1 MRNIYYMIWSD
12 AIISFKKHQ
21 PDRTNWKFTL
31 FVYITWIHALNWWI
45 IFIWLKYF
53 DVLNIPLITIDVF
66 ISDMINKFVA
76 FTIMFALPFGV
87 LNYFLVFH
95 NNRYKKIIQK
105 YRDVKLRYAPIYSFT
120 IALGAFITAVL
131 YGLLT

>member
-87 LNYFLVFH
+87 LNYFLVFY
-95 NNRYKKIIQK
+95 NNRYEKIIQK

-120 IALGAFITAVL
+120 IAILAFVTAIL
-131 YGLLT
+131 YGILT

>member
-1 MRNIYYMIWSD
+1 MIWSD

-31 FVYITWIHALNWWI
+31 FVYITWIHALNLWI

-53 DVLNIPLITIDVF
+53 ELLNIPLIKIDVF

-87 LNYFLVFH
+87 LNYFLVFR
-95 NNRYKKIIQK
+95 NNRYEKIIQK

>member
-1 MRNIYYMIWSD
+1 MRNLYYMIWSD

-31 FVYITWIHALNWWI
+31 FVYITWIHALNLWI

-53 DVLNIPLITIDVF
+53 ELLNIPLIKIDVF

-76 FTIMFALPFGV
+76 FSIMFALPFGV
-87 LNYFLVFH
+87 LNYFLVFR
-95 NNRYKKIIQK
+95 NNRYEKIIQK
-105 YRDVKLRYAPIYSFT
+105 C
-120 IALGAFITAVL
+120 
-131 YGLLT
+131 

>member
-1 MRNIYYMIWSD
+1 
-12 AIISFKKHQ
+12 
-21 PDRTNWKFTL
+21 
-31 FVYITWIHALNWWI
+31 
-45 IFIWLKYF
+45 
-53 DVLNIPLITIDVF
+53 
-66 ISDMINKFVA
+66 MINKFVA

-87 LNYFLVFH
+87 LNYFLVFR
-95 NNRYKKIIQK
+95 NNRYEKIIQK